1 MTGTYALAAVPS
13 TKIAHN
19 LWVEAGKNE
28 CNIAGVVD
36 LALA

>member
-1 MTGTYALAAVPS
+1 MAEAYALAWGSS

-36 LALA
+36 LAFA